1 MFNTALGGLSLKKI
15 CAMFGETSS
24 KGTRLLD
31 LEAVPIPP
39 GSVTIRA
46 ERRFTERE
54 FYHFCTKNPKIQAEL
69 DQHGNLL
76 VMPPVHP
83 DSGAHEFEA
92 TGQLYNWHKH
102 FAQGRAFSPS
112 TAFKLPD
119 GSVRSGDGA
128 WVGPER
134 MAQYVP
140 GEDEEFSV
148 LVPDLVIEI
157 RPATDRLTK
166 ARQKMT
172 ETWIKNGVRLAWLI
186 DPQHQ
191 QAYIYRAD
199 GSEEVVTSFDG
210 VLSGEAVCPGLALEL
225 RFFKSN
231 P

>member
-1 MFNTALGGLSLKKI
+1 
-15 CAMFGETSS
+15 MFGETSS

-83 DSGAHEFEA
+83 DSGAYEA
-92 TGQLYNWHKH
+92 N
-102 FAQGRAFSPS
+102 AQGYLFMWWQQQQPGQVFSSS

-140 GEDEEFSV
+140 GEDGEFSV
-148 LVPDLVIEI
+148 LVPDLVIES
-157 RPATDRLTK
+157 RSATDRLTK

-186 DPQHQ
+186 DPKQQ